1 MLFCI
6 GTLIEAYS
14 VYSWYNTKTI
24 SIEKASRF
32 VGISP
37 KRGSKLLKQRGI
49 V

>member
-6 GTLIEAYS
+6 GELINAYT

-24 SIEKASRF
+24 SVEKACRF

-37 KRGSKLLKQRGI
+37 KRGHKLLKQRGML
-49 V
+49 